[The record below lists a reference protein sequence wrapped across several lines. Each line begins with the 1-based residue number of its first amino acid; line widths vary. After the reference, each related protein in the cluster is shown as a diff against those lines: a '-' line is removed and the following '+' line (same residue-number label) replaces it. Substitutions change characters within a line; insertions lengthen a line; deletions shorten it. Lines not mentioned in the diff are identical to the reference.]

1 MNYFV
6 FGVGI
11 LCVVLGLTN
20 FNDKQTETTVIYG
33 SLKSFEKKY
42 SNSTGTEYI
51 IELNEVSNK
60 FYISSIHTGSFN
72 KKLFKQNVK
81 TYDKLTITI
90 DADTDLRKYNAS
102 IRGLKKGNL
111 EFIDQK
117 ERLSEKTN
125 NGLIALLLG
134 FTFIGLSVLQYLLDK
149 RKMRKRVIIK
159 KSN

>member
-6 FGVGI
+6 LGVGI

-20 FNDKQTETTVIYG
+20 FNDKQTETKVIYG

-51 IELNEVSNK
+51 ILLHEFSNK
-60 FYISSIHTGSFN
+60 FYISSIHTESFN

-81 TYDKLTITI
+81 THDKLALTI
-90 DADTDLRKYNAS
+90 DADTDLKKYNTT
-102 IRGLKKGNL
+102 IRSLKKGNL

-117 ERLSEKTN
+117 ERLSESNT
-125 NGLIALLLG
+125 NGLIALSLG
-134 FTFIGLSVLQYLLDK
+134 LVFIGLSVLEYWIGNRKK
-149 RKMRKRVIIK
+149 R
-159 KSN
+159 